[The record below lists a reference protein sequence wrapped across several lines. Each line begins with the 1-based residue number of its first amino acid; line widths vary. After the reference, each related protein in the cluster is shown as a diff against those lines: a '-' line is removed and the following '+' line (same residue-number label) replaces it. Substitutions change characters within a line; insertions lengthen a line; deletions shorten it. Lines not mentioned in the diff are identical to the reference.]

1 MTTTATATP
10 TSVSAK
16 TVAKGGWY
24 AIVLLFAINFLNFFD
39 RFVPSVVLEPIRNEF
54 ALNDVTLGFI
64 TTAFTLIYAVAGI
77 PLGRI
82 ADIYPRKYVLAG
94 GIFFWSVVTG
104 AVGFA
109 WNFWSFLMLRV
120 GVGIGE
126 ASCAPA
132 ANSMIGDLFPSEK
145 RARALGTFMLGLPV
159 AIFAAYLS
167 VGWLAHMYG
176 WRVPFFIAAIPGLI
190 VAALAL
196 FIVEPVRGSRE
207 VYKIET
213 AKAVDRPFKRVL
225 SIQTLWWI
233 ILSGVVFNF
242 AIYAITTFMTA
253 LLMRYH
259 GLNIAQAGGLSSV
272 SLGLSGVIGLTVG
285 GWVADK
291 LHQTYAHGRLTFG
304 AVSLLAAGALNWFGL
319 SQPVGNA
326 VLLTVMVGAGW
337 TLAFTYYVTVYSSI
351 QDVVEPRLRATAMAI
366 YFFFQYVLGAAFGT
380 TVTGALSDYYARNA
394 MHAAGASEMTATF
407 RASGLQGSVS
417 LLVPVCLIL
426 TGIAIWLAT
435 RSFVEDANMT
445 KTAAQV
451 PSA

>member
-1 MTTTATATP
+1 M
-10 TSVSAK
+10 
-16 TVAKGGWY
+16 
-24 AIVLLFAINFLNFFD
+24 
-39 RFVPSVVLEPIRNEF
+39 
-54 ALNDVTLGFI
+54 
-64 TTAFTLIYAVAGI
+64 
-77 PLGRI
+77 
-82 ADIYPRKYVLAG
+82 
-94 GIFFWSVVTG
+94 
-104 AVGFA
+104 
-109 WNFWSFLMLRV
+109 
-120 GVGIGE
+120 
-126 ASCAPA
+126 
-132 ANSMIGDLFPSEK
+132 
-145 RARALGTFMLGLPV
+145 
-159 AIFAAYLS
+159 
-167 VGWLAHMYG
+167 
-176 WRVPFFIAAIPGLI
+176 
-190 VAALAL
+190 
-196 FIVEPVRGSRE
+196 
-207 VYKIET
+207 
-213 AKAVDRPFKRVL
+213 
-225 SIQTLWWI
+225 
-233 ILSGVVFNF
+233 
-242 AIYAITTFMTA
+242 
-253 LLMRYH
+253 
-259 GLNIAQAGGLSSV
+259 

-291 LHQTYAHGRLTFG
+291 LHQTYARGRLTFG

-326 VLLTVMVGAGW
+326 VLLTVIVGAGW